1 MASNID
7 STYFLTL
14 FDEFSKVAK
23 PKIQAYLDIATT
35 RVPSTVWGSN
45 TAYATALLTAH
56 MLTASGRQ
64 GLGSGGGAV
73 TDESVGDLSRS
84 FATVFEPGSG
94 DAALMTTR
102 YGIDFV
108 ELRNETIVTADI
120 SGPPLLKPQG
130 WPC

>member
-7 STYFLTL
+7 VHYFLEL
-14 FDEFSKVAK
+14 FDEFSKVK
-23 PKIQAYLDIATT
+23 VPKIQAYLDIATT
-35 RVPSTVWGSN
+35 RVPSTVWGAN
-45 TAYATALLTAH
+45 TGYATALLTAH
-56 MLTASGRQ
+56 MLTASGRG

-108 ELRNETIVTADI
+108 ELRNETIITPDI
-120 SGPPLLKPQG
+120 VGPPLLP
-130 WPC
+130 PREFC